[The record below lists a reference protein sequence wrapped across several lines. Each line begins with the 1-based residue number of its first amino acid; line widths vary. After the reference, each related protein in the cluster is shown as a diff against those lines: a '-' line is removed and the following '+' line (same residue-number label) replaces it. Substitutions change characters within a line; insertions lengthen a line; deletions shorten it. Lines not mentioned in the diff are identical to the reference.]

1 MSQGKTV
8 GAKDGGAS
16 RKEPALWVAR
26 VSRAIRV
33 PLWLGVLILGLI
45 PFPVML
51 VIGAKLANV
60 PPAQVS
66 GYIVPF
72 IPLTF
77 PLVLLPIISS
87 VYISQTIHRVSAYAD
102 TLLPRRSNSSL
113 QPTVNFSSLYTVRFV
128 VPLACALLIAIDLLY
143 YVSGSVPLALY
154 PVVVPAFLYSYFAI
168 SYTIWAYA
176 YAIYSIWRIGRLPL
190 ELKHFT
196 EDRMLGLR
204 PFGTASLKLTLAYV
218 LTAFAGCLAA
228 WGFPLLVKLVLFTAF
243 TIPGVGFFLLPLFGL
258 HRKLASAKNS
268 AMEWI
273 SKEHGVILREMER
286 PGGLADG
293 ALATRLATVRSVRE
307 DVKMIREW
315 PFDSE
320 TIVRLV
326 TLIVLPLLIALGAPF
341 VLHYL

>member
-8 GAKDGGAS
+8 EAKDGGAS

-102 TLLPRRSNSSL
+102 TLLPRRSDPSL
-113 QPTVNFSSLYTVRFV
+113 RPTVNFSSLYTIRFA
-128 VPLACALLIAIDLLY
+128 VPLACALL
-143 YVSGSVPLALY
+143 
-154 PVVVPAFLYSYFAI
+154 
-168 SYTIWAYA
+168 
-176 YAIYSIWRIGRLPL
+176 
-190 ELKHFT
+190 
-196 EDRMLGLR
+196 
-204 PFGTASLKLTLAYV
+204 
-218 LTAFAGCLAA
+218 
-228 WGFPLLVKLVLFTAF
+228 
-243 TIPGVGFFLLPLFGL
+243 
-258 HRKLASAKNS
+258 
-268 AMEWI
+268 
-273 SKEHGVILREMER
+273 
-286 PGGLADG
+286 
-293 ALATRLATVRSVRE
+293 
-307 DVKMIREW
+307 
-315 PFDSE
+315 
-320 TIVRLV
+320 
-326 TLIVLPLLIALGAPF
+326 
-341 VLHYL
+341 